1 MNERLTKMNGY
12 LGVLSIFIQKIRFF
26 GCFSLAALATGR
38 THAQEFRDLGTWNI
52 LNARFQLNDRWQIST
67 EAQLRSLSFYQ
78 NFHYYEFKGGVGYR
92 VTDQLA
98 VLVGAG
104 SYQTYREGGSFV
116 TPKVNDEF
124 RMWWQASLNN
134 FWGRLRLEHRYR
146 WENRWTLR
154 GYRNRFRYRLQ
165 AMLPLNRP
173 KVQPGAL
180 YAVGWTE
187 LFLTDRATYFE
198 RSRNFLGLGYE
209 TSPRLALQLGWV
221 RQFDYFVT
229 DEIGRNFVQVS
240 VLFNFWRKVA
250 TPDPIHTPEE

>member
-1 MNERLTKMNGY
+1 MNGD
-12 LGVLSIFIQKIRFF
+12 LFFLFTFFKRILPFGWLS
-26 GCFSLAALATGR
+26 LVALVAGGAQ
-38 THAQEFRDLGTWNI
+38 AQEFRDLGTWNI
-52 LNARFQLNDRWQIST
+52 LNARFQLNDRWQVSA

-78 NFHYYEFKGGVGYR
+78 NFHYYEFKGGVGYK
-92 VTDQLA
+92 VTDQMA
-98 VLVGAG
+98 VFVGAG
-104 SYQTYREGGSFV
+104 SYQTYAEGGNFV

-124 RMWWQASLNN
+124 RAWSQVSLNN

-165 AMLPLNRP
+165 ALLPLNRP
-173 KVQPGAL
+173 KAQPGAL

-209 TSPRLALQLGWV
+209 LNPRLAFQLGWV

-240 VLFNFWRKVA
+240 VLFNFRRRVA